1 MNKGYMKWN
10 NRLYGISI
18 QNRYNDMQGRN
29 ITYSGALYNASD
41 SNLKHSIEYADVS
54 TLYDTID
61 RLPLRYYTFSD
72 PYLSTFQPADRHQLG
87 VLTTEVRPLLP
98 TIVNEVRP
106 AELGLSTLET
116 IDKAQLKFAHLGAT
130 QYLIQKVSTLSGQ
143 ILAIAATANGLRYT
157 SSFVEGT
164 PYV

>member
-1 MNKGYMKWN
+1 MKWN

-41 SNLKHSIEYADVS
+41 PNLKHSIEYADVS

-61 RLPLRYYTFSD
+61 KLPLRYYTFSGN
-72 PYLSTFQPADRHQLG
+72 YLSTFQPADRHQLG

-98 TIVNEVRP
+98 AIVNEVRP

-143 ILAIAATANGLRYT
+143 ITRMA
-157 SSFVEGT
+157 
-164 PYV
+164 